1 VRKDWEKIREGEA
14 PSLPQARDE
23 DACAPQHFAL
33 TALRHSHS
41 GFRDLMSW
49 IRAHYHRVALLVA
62 ALFLFASAL
71 LIIRNVAQF
80 GENFS
85 ALQTAPLPKPAVP
98 PTKAVEVEQAMAKLR
113 QPAQWTFSSRSGL
126 FVPEKH
132 FIGPNG
138 LPATLQTTEVHPP
151 VPNEW
156 LEQFGLPI
164 ADADVLS
171 QDPDADGFNNLE
183 EWQNHTHP
191 TDKSSHPAFTTK
203 LKMKSFA
210 QEPFRLVF
218 ASWVDDTF
226 ALNTN
231 DLKEPT
237 QFLKIGDSIRGT
249 KFKIVKFTE
258 KHDTN
263 KYGTKIDVSE
273 LILENRE
280 THEQLSL
287 VKEKIMTSPES
298 VANFVYLWG
307 DRREFAVKKDHE
319 FSLKP
324 EEQIKYKLIDVQ
336 PGKAV
341 VINIQEPSKLI
352 DIAPLTP

>member
-1 VRKDWEKIREGEA
+1 M
-14 PSLPQARDE
+14 
-23 DACAPQHFAL
+23 
-33 TALRHSHS
+33 T
-41 GFRDLMSW
+41 W
-49 IRAHYHRVALLVA
+49 IRANYDRVAVLAA

-85 ALQTAPLPKPAVP
+85 ALQTAPSPKPALP
-98 PTKAVEVEQAMAKLR
+98 PPQAVEMEQAMEKLR
-113 QPAQWTFSSRSGL
+113 QPAQWTFSARSGL

-132 FIGPNG
+132 FIGANG

-156 LEQFGLPI
+156 LDQFNLPI

-171 QDPDADGFNNLE
+171 QDPDADGFTNLE
-183 EWQNHTHP
+183 EWQNHTNP
-191 TDKSSHPAFTTK
+191 TDKISHPAFIAK
-203 LKMKSFA
+203 LKLKSFV

-218 ASWVDDTF
+218 ASWVGDTF
-226 ALNTN
+226 ALNTS

-249 KFKIVKFTE
+249 KFQILKFSE

-263 KYGTKIDVSE
+263 KYGTDIDVSE
-273 LILENRE
+273 LILENQE

-287 VKEKIMTSPES
+287 VKEKIMISPES
-298 VANFVYLWG
+298 VANFIYLWG
-307 DRREFAVKKDHE
+307 ERREFAVKKDQE

-324 EEQIKYKLIDVQ
+324 DEQIKYKLVDVQ
-336 PGKAV
+336 PGRAV
-341 VINIQEPSKLI
+341 IVDTQKPNEPI
-352 DIAPLTP
+352 EVGPFNP